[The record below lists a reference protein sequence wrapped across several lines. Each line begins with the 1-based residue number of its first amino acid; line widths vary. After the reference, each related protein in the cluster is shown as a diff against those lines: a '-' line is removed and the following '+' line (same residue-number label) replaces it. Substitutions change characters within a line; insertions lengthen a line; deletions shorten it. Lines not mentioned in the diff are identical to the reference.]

1 MSNRVTA
8 RQVRERIYEL
18 REELTASGLYPV
30 DVQWHVQEGS
40 ATYGHAWR
48 LHTSGTVRMPLEME
62 RQIGGGSWLGNTNRE
77 ALECVNSLHRILRAI
92 VKTREETQR
101 DMVELF
107 AAQGVTSA
115 ALILE
120 LMRDG
125 LPFADA
131 LAASSALTVAA

>member
-8 RQVRERIYEL
+8 RQVHDRIRDLRDEL
-18 REELTASGLYPV
+18 NASGLYPV
-30 DVQWHVQEGS
+30 DAQWHVQEGS

-48 LHTSGTVRMPLEME
+48 LHTSGTTRMPLEME

-92 VKTREETQR
+92 VKTRETTQR
-101 DMVELF
+101 DMLEIF

-115 ALILE
+115 ALVLE
-120 LMRDG
+120 LMHDG
-125 LPFADA
+125 MPFADA
-131 LAASSALTVAA
+131 FAASSALTVAA